1 MFFSHAGTEKNP
13 ETVWVLWYNYSMEIR
28 QQMALRKLLVP
39 ELRQSLK
46 ILTLPLLDLR
56 DIVEQELVSNPFLEE
71 TQIASTPSLSPSA
84 ANSNAPEDTYDYRQ
98 SLITREL
105 TLQDILLRQLGMFTN
120 CNEDFRIGQ
129 EIIGNI
135 DENGYLQA
143 TLEEIAQAANVSL
156 GKAEN
161 VLKLVQQFDPPGVG
175 ARDIPECL
183 LIQLELAGENDPSTI
198 QIVKIHLDDLS
209 KKNYARIAKALK
221 EPVDKVEAAVK
232 KILRLNPKPGRDY
245 CGDAVHHVVP
255 DIVIQEKD
263 GDLDVT
269 INGEDLP
276 ALTINKAYREML
288 KKMDD
293 PIGKKFLAEK
303 LRNALELLRAIAK
316 RNRTLKKVIEV
327 IVEIQEEA
335 LRNDLSYLK
344 PLTFQEVAQR
354 LDIHETTVCRVV
366 MSKYAQTPHGVI
378 ALKEFFPSRVQD
390 KNGHA
395 VSSSYIKQ
403 MLKDL
408 IDAEDKK
415 HPLSDQDIVQILG
428 KEKNLNVARR
438 TVAKYRE
445 ELKILS
451 TAFRRIR

>member
-1 MFFSHAGTEKNP
+1 M
-13 ETVWVLWYNYSMEIR
+13 
-28 QQMALRKLLVP
+28 
-39 ELRQSLK
+39 
-46 ILTLPLLDLR
+46 
-56 DIVEQELVSNPFLEE
+56 VEQELVSNPFLEE
-71 TQIASTPSLSPSA
+71 AQITSAPSLSVSA
-84 ANSNAPEDTYDYRQ
+84 ANSNAPEDTYAYRQ

-105 TLQDILLRQLGMFTN
+105 TLQDILLRQLGMFTD
-120 CNEDFRIGQ
+120 CNEDFQIGQ

-143 TLEEIAQAANVSL
+143 TVEEISQALKVTPE
-156 GKAEN
+156 KTEK
-161 VLKLVQQFDPPGVG
+161 VLKIIQQFDPPGVA
-175 ARDIPECL
+175 ARSIPECL
-183 LIQLELAGENDPSTI
+183 LIQLELDGENDPL
-198 QIVKIHLDDLS
+198 IVHIIKAHLDDLS
-209 KKNYARIAKALK
+209 KKNYTRIAKALK
-221 EPVDKVEAAVK
+221 EPIDKVEAAVK

-255 DIVIQEKD
+255 DIVVEEKD
-263 GDLDVT
+263 GDLEVT

-276 ALTINKAYREML
+276 ALSINKAYREML

-303 LRNALELLRAIAK
+303 LRNALELLRAITK
-316 RNRTLKKVIEV
+316 RNRTLKKVIEI

-344 PLTFQEVAQR
+344 PLTFHEVAQR
-354 LDIHETTVCRVV
+354 LEMHETTVCRVV
-366 MSKYAQTPHGVI
+366 MSKYVQTPHGVF
-378 ALKEFFPSRVQD
+378 ALKDFFPSRIQD

-403 MLKDL
+403 MIKDL

-428 KEKNLNVARR
+428 KEKNVNVARR

-451 TAFRRIR
+451 TAFRRVR